1 MFSNIGEKIKKLA
14 AIICWIGIICSLILG
29 IVVVVA
35 PNSINYNYNYRVNV
49 NGTTVASSNNV
60 AAQVVTGVILFVIGS
75 LASWIGS
82 FLLYGFGELV
92 SNSKKIADSL
102 KK

>member
-14 AIICWIGIICSLILG
+14 IVVCWIGIIFSLVLG

-35 PNSINYNYNYRVNV
+35 PNSIAHYSFNV
-49 NGTTVASSNNV
+49 NGNTVASSSNI
-60 AAQVVTGVILFVIGS
+60 AAQVITGVIVFVLGS
-75 LASWIGS
+75 LGSWISS
-82 FLLYGFGELV
+82 FFLYGFGELV

-102 KK
+102 RK

>member
-35 PNSINYNYNYRVNV
+35 PNSILYNYRVNV
-49 NGTTVASSNNV
+49 NGTTVASSNSIV
-60 AAQVVTGVILFVIGS
+60 AQVITGVLVFVIGS
-75 LASWIGS
+75 LASWISS
-82 FLLYGFGELV
+82 FVLYGFGELV